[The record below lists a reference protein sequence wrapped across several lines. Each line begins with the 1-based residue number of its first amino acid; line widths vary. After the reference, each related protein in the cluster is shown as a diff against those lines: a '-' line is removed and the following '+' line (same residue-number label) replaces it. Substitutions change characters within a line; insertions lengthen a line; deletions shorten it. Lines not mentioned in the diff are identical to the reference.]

1 MSDLLESIKLK
12 LESIKDLIS
21 LSDDNCFQYYFVKD
35 DELTLLKTKIH
46 EIPKHKF
53 SDIHSYI
60 DISTPKIE
68 KEFIE
73 LIDSK
78 FKFVEGLTADESTN
92 LQLRN
97 IIINRDDHNASY
109 NLHQE
114 FNNACERNMFSIL
127 YYFDI
132 DNCDLSECGTGIVFI
147 DKFGKRRYEIL
158 PVYPGLIIVLRD
170 KCMFHH
176 TPNIKP
182 LDESKPIIRTL
193 IRKYVGF
200 CRFENDKNV
209 LLQSIDYNFL
219 NKTII
224 KKKMDD
230 LNEKILLEKCKTF
243 HFHGEQKDKCEKYKR
258 ELILLNEQ
266 YEKLNDEAI
275 KKNQI
280 ESLRNKYI
288 KYDSISKRNT
298 ILEDSISKR
307 NTILDDIF
315 FKEKYLKY
323 KTKYIKL
330 LNHQ

>member
-1 MSDLLESIKLK
+1 MADLLDSIKLK

-53 SDIHSYI
+53 SELKKLSYI

-68 KEFIE
+68 EEFNE

-78 FKFVEGLTADESTN
+78 FKFIEGLTANESTDI
-92 LQLRN
+92 QFRN
-97 IIINRDDHNASY
+97 IIINKDDHNASY
-109 NLHQE
+109 GLHQE
-114 FNNACERNMFSIL
+114 FNNFSERNMFSIL
-127 YYFDI
+127 YYFNI
-132 DNCDLSECGTGIVFI
+132 DNCDLSQCGTGIVFI

-182 LDESKPIIRTL
+182 IDESKPIIRTL
-193 IRKYVGF
+193 IRKYIGF
-200 CRFENDKNV
+200 DRFENDKNV
-209 LLQSIDYNFL
+209 LLKSIDYNFL

-230 LNEKILLEKCKTF
+230 LNEKILLEQCKTF
-243 HFHGEQKDKCEKYKR
+243 HFHGEQKDRCEKYKR
-258 ELILLNEQ
+258 ELILLNEE
-266 YEKLNDEAI
+266 YEKLNDQAVKI
-275 KKNQI
+275 NQI
-280 ESLRNKYI
+280 ESVRNKYI
-288 KYDSISKRNT
+288 MYSDSESNSSVNDKY
-298 ILEDSISKR
+298 
-307 NTILDDIF
+307 
-315 FKEKYLKY
+315 FKKYITKYIKY

-330 LNHQ
+330 LNKINH